1 MTSNTVSPDTKID
14 LTNCDREPIHILG
27 HVQQFGCLI
36 AVTSDWL
43 VCHASENVEAFMGRT
58 AEAMIGEPLADLFDE
73 AGLEKIKMRV
83 QQLDSGDAVERLFG
97 VALGEGEDGRFN
109 VGVHLAGTNV
119 VLELE
124 PYSPDHRTDYTSY
137 VRPMI
142 ERVRKAKTV
151 EELCR
156 IAARQMKALTGFDRV
171 MVYHFAEDQSGEV
184 IGEAVSPNIDSFMGL
199 HYPASDIP
207 QQARELYKRNLLRII
222 SNVNEKV
229 SPIIPERS
237 PDGGPLDLSMSG
249 LRAVSP
255 IHIEY
260 LKNMGVEAS
269 MSVSILQRDEL
280 WGLFACHHYSPRV
293 LPYEIR
299 SAAELFAQLFSFVLE
314 QIRQDTARLLR
325 SRTQTLH
332 DQLMSQLAGGQSIR
346 DHFSTLAD
354 ALNSVIENDGVAAWV
369 DGEFLTLGKTPSRE
383 DFMGLLRFLN
393 TSAGGRIYATDH
405 LGGVYPPARN
415 YTDVAAGLLA
425 IPVSRQPRDY
435 IILFRQEIARTVS
448 WAGNPEKPITLG
460 PNGSRLT
467 PRKSFELWQ
476 ETVTGQSAPWQAH
489 EIGAADQLRV
499 TLLEVVLRMSDAAN
513 QERARASE
521 RQELLIAEL
530 NHRVRNI
537 LNLIRGLVN
546 QSAREARSV
555 AELSDVIGGRVQALA
570 NAHDQLTLKNWAPA
584 SLQGLI
590 RTEVDAY
597 LGRKADRIDISGP
610 DAMLTPTA
618 FSTLA
623 LVLHEMTTNSAKYGA
638 LADSSGRIAIETL
651 ELGDGA
657 LKIAWKEMGGP
668 AVQAPDRKGFGTT
681 IIQQSIPHELSGTAD
696 VRYMLT
702 GLEADFVVPARH
714 VSAYGPSLAPAP
726 SSASPRASDSGQAGL
741 DKPALIVEDNM
752 IIALDAEDILIA
764 AGATEV
770 HVCSTVAEALGV
782 LSENEI
788 GFALLDVNLGS
799 ETSEPVAR
807 ELFERDVPFIFASGY
822 GDSSALNAR
831 FPSIPMLKKPY
842 DKSDVD
848 RAIQEA
854 FPAN

>member
-1 MTSNTVSPDTKID
+1 MTTNTVSPDTTID

-43 VCHASENVEAFMGRT
+43 VCHASDNLPDFIGKK
-58 AEAMIGEPLADLFDE
+58 AEDIIGDPIADVLSGEGLAE
-73 AGLEKIKMRV
+73 IKTRV
-83 QQLDSGDAVERLFG
+83 QQLDSPDAVERLFG
-97 VALGEGEDGRFN
+97 VRLQPGENGRFN
-109 VGVHLAGTNV
+109 VAVHLSGRNV
-119 VLELE
+119 ILELE
-124 PYSPDHRTDYTSY
+124 PYRPDQRTDYTSY

-171 MVYHFAEDQSGEV
+171 MVYRFAEDQSGEV
-184 IGEAVSPNIDSFMGL
+184 IAEAVSPDVDSFMGL

-207 QQARELYKRNLLRII
+207 QQARELYRRNLLRII

-229 SPIIPERS
+229 SPILPERS
-237 PDGGPLDLSMSG
+237 PDGTPLDLSMSG

-269 MSVSILQRDEL
+269 LSVSILQRDKL

-293 LPYEIR
+293 LSYEIR
-299 SAAELFAQLFSFVLE
+299 SAAELFAQLFSFVLD
-314 QIRQDTARLLR
+314 QILQDVAQLQRA
-325 SRTQTLH
+325 RTQTLH

-354 ALNSVIENDGVAAWV
+354 ALSSVIPNDGIAAWI
-369 DGEFLTLGKTPSRE
+369 DGELVTLGKTPNRE
-383 DFMGLLRFLN
+383 EFPRLLRFLN

-405 LGGVYPPARN
+405 LSDVFTPAEAFVDR
-415 YTDVAAGLLA
+415 AAGLLA

-435 IILFRQEIARTVS
+435 IILFRQEITKTVS

-476 ETVTGQSAPWQAH
+476 ETVLGQSAPWK
-489 EIGAADQLRV
+489 EYEVGAADQLRV

-513 QERARASE
+513 QERVRANE

-546 QSAREARSV
+546 QSAREARSIH
-555 AELSDVIGGRVQALA
+555 ELSDVIGGRIQALA
-570 NAHDQLTLKNWAPA
+570 NAHDQLTQDNWAPA

-590 RTEVDAY
+590 RTETDAY
-597 LGRKADRIDISGP
+597 LGAKASRIDLGGP

-638 LADSSGRIAIETL
+638 LADSTGRIRVETRAHDNGDL
-651 ELGDGA
+651 E
-657 LKIAWKEMGGP
+657 ISWKESGGP
-668 AVQAPDRKGFGTT
+668 AVQA
-681 IIQQSIPHELSGTAD
+681 
-696 VRYMLT
+696 
-702 GLEADFVVPARH
+702 
-714 VSAYGPSLAPAP
+714 
-726 SSASPRASDSGQAGL
+726 
-741 DKPALIVEDNM
+741 
-752 IIALDAEDILIA
+752 
-764 AGATEV
+764 
-770 HVCSTVAEALGV
+770 
-782 LSENEI
+782 
-788 GFALLDVNLGS
+788 
-799 ETSEPVAR
+799 
-807 ELFERDVPFIFASGY
+807 
-822 GDSSALNAR
+822 
-831 FPSIPMLKKPY
+831 
-842 DKSDVD
+842 
-848 RAIQEA
+848 
-854 FPAN
+854 